1 VAPDFWSR
9 PALRLF
15 YTYAH
20 WNRAAA
26 EAANGSGDQ
35 AVASMARS
43 GVFAGANHG
52 SSIGLHVEGW
62 W

>member
-1 VAPDFWSR
+1 V
-9 PALRLF
+9 
-15 YTYAH
+15 H

-35 AVASMARS
+35 AVASIART

-52 SSIGLHVEGW
+52 STIGLHFEIW
-62 W
+62 R